1 MCRKYMIIL
10 KDKIFAVNSKIT
22 YEMDV
27 HQYMPVRDNEA
38 VSNIFKSN
46 SLKLFMIKNKS
57 GNL

>member
-1 MCRKYMIIL
+1 MIIL

-27 HQYMPVRDNEA
+27 YQYMPIRDNEA

-46 SLKLFMIKNKS
+46 SLKLFTIKNKS